1 MKLTTAGQNKESEV
15 NESFILLRVAYWV
28 LAPEL
33 SLVQEWFHTRKYYM
47 VVIIVIGFC
56 FVFPEIIEE
65 NKISLVMVGNEIG
78 EVLSEE
84 GPLELSSNRQVASS

>member
-1 MKLTTAGQNKESEV
+1 
-15 NESFILLRVAYWV
+15 
-28 LAPEL
+28 
-33 SLVQEWFHTRKYYM
+33 M
-47 VVIIVIGFC
+47 VVIIVMGFC

-65 NKISLVMVGNEIG
+65 NKISLVMVGNEVG